1 MERSFQ
7 GIWIP
12 VEILEL
18 GLIEIIKWV
27 DETYKVNLQA
37 EFPMGDES

>member
-18 GLIEIIKWV
+18 GLVEIIRWV
-27 DETYKVNLQA
+27 NATYQVNLQA
-37 EFPMGDES
+37 EYPMEDES